1 MARAKF
7 GLENKYS
14 LKERLSTLTKELN
27 HWRKEWDDIEM
38 LMFGDDAHSMKKM
51 IQKIDSLKS
60 EINAPSESYPVDK
73 EGDIVLE

>member
-1 MARAKF
+1 
-7 GLENKYS
+7 
-14 LKERLSTLTKELN
+14 
-27 HWRKEWDDIEM
+27 
-38 LMFGDDAHSMKKM
+38 M